1 MLTIHHFQPPYL
13 TTHAARARGHLHS
26 QHRVAAPRHLTHP
39 GRPAHARPPT
49 ERPCWTR
56 SVAMRPWPSPSQS
69 QPRDDSTG
77 PICGA
82 RVRGGSRHTPRPR
95 HGCVTLEPQL
105 GWAPGRHC
113 PRASATHHMP
123 GNTREH
129 ASSTWQAQ
137 HRPCTRRRAANNLF
151 GIPPPTAGAHASVRG
166 PRLPPHPSYPLRP
179 GAGLPWSGP
188 TVEGRLGHACGEPV
202 RIKPQTGGAPE
213 HR

>member
-1 MLTIHHFQPPYL
+1 MHTEQENSKSGTLQERYQSQGSSVFQLSYLFVIESIRVVTAYQFEPPYS
-13 TTHAARARGHLHS
+13 TTHTARARGHLHS
-26 QHRVAAPRHLTHP
+26 QHRVAAPRHLKHP

-129 ASSTWQAQ
+129 ASSAWQAQ

-151 GIPPPTAGAHASVRG
+151 ELSAHS
-166 PRLPPHPSYPLRP
+166 
-179 GAGLPWSGP
+179 W
-188 TVEGRLGHACGEPV
+188 
-202 RIKPQTGGAPE
+202 
-213 HR
+213 